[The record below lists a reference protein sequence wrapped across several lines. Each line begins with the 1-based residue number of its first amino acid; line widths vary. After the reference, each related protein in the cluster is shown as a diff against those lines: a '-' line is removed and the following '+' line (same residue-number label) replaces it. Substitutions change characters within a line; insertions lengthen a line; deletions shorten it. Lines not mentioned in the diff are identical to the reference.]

1 MSEPKLISPMLD
13 NFMMGDPISDN
24 NGVRCCPAMECDT
37 DNKYIVKIVSVPASQ
52 QQVDALLLSGAY
64 ADKESIENY
73 YNSIAEG
80 VVQEAEILEKLSQ
93 MEGFVPFSS
102 WQTVPMGDS
111 ETGYDVYLLSP
122 YKNTLAKQ
130 FRRQPMTHLGAV
142 NLGLDLCAAL
152 TVCRNSGYIYVDL
165 KPDNIYITEDNS
177 YRIGDLGFLKL
188 DSLKYA
194 SLPDRYRSAY
204 TAPEIADAL
213 SALNTTMDVYAVG
226 LILYQAY
233 NDGNLPFTGSAPQD
247 TELPPPV
254 YADYE
259 MSEIILKACA
269 LNPDERWSDPV
280 EMGQALVSYMQ
291 RNGVNDTPITHFV
304 QEDASSNDTN
314 LETTE
319 QTPELSAADDTQN
332 KSDSEAEDSDCETYD
347 APADEA
353 DFETDTDS
361 NADSDVEEI
370 WVYTEDADG
379 NLSFLDD
386 AWDDDAVPEDE
397 TARIDYDEVT
407 NEVSDMLTQADDLI
421 AHQVPDGV
429 VQPEAID
436 VPIPEP
442 IILEEDAEAAEQSQE
457 GEDASEESM
466 SNEEADQEQ
475 ETEVKPVSKKRWIL
489 YAIIAVCS
497 LALIAAGILFY
508 RYFYLQS
515 IDDILLKES
524 ADGALNVHITSEID
538 EKKLTVICSDTYG
551 NQLSS
556 PVEDGKAVFSEL
568 APDCA
573 YTITVKVSGFHRLT
587 GDTTAAYTTPSQT
600 NILHFNAVT
609 GNEDGSV
616 ILSFAIDGPD
626 SKQWI
631 VSYLDDN
638 KEEKDVVFSGHMV
651 TLNGLTVGNTYRF
664 SLRPLEQLRLA
675 GENEVTH
682 VASKIVKAEKVQITG
697 CINNVLTAVWVA
709 PEKIA
714 IKNWTVR
721 CYNNSDFDQTIV
733 TDKTTASFN
742 ITDLAKE
749 YTVEVT
755 ADGMSVSQR
764 AFAAADTA
772 TITDFKADT
781 SNPNKL
787 TLSWK
792 PVGDISSEGW
802 LLIYTIDGGSPK
814 EITCTSKSSISVS
827 PVIPGTTYSFTL
839 QNAEGKAILGGLL
852 DQAIPKASEFSKY
865 SVTADDMQFKM
876 CKRPSS
882 SNWNRYY
889 LSDSDYK
896 TKFTTKE
903 KASYLV
909 KLKKSYK
916 TSSDKI
922 TTLFVIRN
930 SEGTI
935 VSAKTKTEKWS
946 DMWYLGYCELDI
958 PSMPETAGKYTMTI
972 YFNGKL
978 VHDNAFTIVKK

>member
-52 QQVDALLLSGAY
+52 QQVEALLLSGAY
-64 ADKESIENY
+64 ADKETIKNY

-111 ETGYDVYLLSP
+111 ETGYDVYFLSP

-142 NLGLDLCAAL
+142 NLGLDLCSAL
-152 TVCRNSGYIYVDL
+152 TVCRNSGYMYVDL
-165 KPDNIYITEDNS
+165 KPDNIYMTEDNG
-177 YRIGDLGFLKL
+177 YRIGDLGFMKL

-269 LNPDERWSDPV
+269 VDPEARWTDPV
-280 EMGQALVSYMQ
+280 QMGQALVAYMQ
-291 RNGVNDTPITHFV
+291 RNDVNDTSITPV
-304 QEDASSNDTN
+304 IQEDLNDID
-314 LETTE
+314 ETLNAAEETPVFLATE
-319 QTPELSAADDTQN
+319 DAGDNSENARAAEDTADN
-332 KSDSEAEDSDCETYD
+332 ADTDADEDSDED
-347 APADEA
+347 G
-353 DFETDTDS
+353 
-361 NADSDVEEI
+361 V
-370 WVYTEDADG
+370 WMYTEDADG
-379 NLSFLDD
+379 NLSFLED

-442 IILEEDAEAAEQSQE
+442 IVADAHSDAPED
-457 GEDASEESM
+457 SEENQDIETSQKD
-466 SNEEADQEQ
+466 NTDEESEEEPDV
-475 ETEVKPVSKKRWIL
+475 ETKPVSKKRWIL
-489 YAIIAVCS
+489 YAVIAICS

-631 VSYLDDN
+631 VSYLEDN

-896 TKFTTKE
+896 TKFTVKE